1 MRPTQVTAIS
11 ACPCYYW
18 RRTKPGSRISTQER
32 TSLSKQR
39 NFLVLLFLFLL
50 LVCISAS
57 AIPIQKQVVP
67 LTSGWEF
74 HQLLTGP
81 VVQSATPSSNDAS
94 QWHPA
99 VVPGCVHLDLLR
111 NKLIP
116 DPFYRDNEAKL
127 QWIENADWEYRTTI
141 QATPAL
147 LAQKNIDLVFEG
159 LDAYA
164 KVYLNDK
171 LVLTADNMF
180 REWRGSVKS
189 DLKPGANSL
198 RVVFPSPIKAASEI
212 AANDP
217 WRERTHVE
225 PKTYIRKAA
234 YEYGWDWGPRFVT
247 SGIWRPARLEGWNTA
262 RISNVHLQQL
272 DVSPSVAHL
281 LAEVEVTAAD
291 SGNANVVVEYDLATG
306 KHSDASRTVQLQ
318 PGVNHVT
325 LPIDIASPQLW
336 YPAGYG
342 AQPIY
347 KFNVQ
352 LKMGKQVQD
361 DSTARTGLRSVVLR
375 REPDQW
381 GRSFEFVINGIPV
394 FGKGADVIPFDSF
407 PTRVTTQQYRQVLQ
421 SAVDANM
428 NMIRHW
434 GGGYYETDEF
444 YDLCDE
450 LGIMVWQDFMFGND
464 WQPGTYD
471 WKLNVAA
478 EAEHQLKRLRDHPSI
493 VLWCGNNETEAALA
507 WKDRDKLPA
516 DVRYQM
522 WQDYLTTFSGI
533 LAAAVNRYAPETPYW
548 PSSPSA
554 DYEQLSD
561 NYQSGD
567 MHDWS
572 VWHGRVPFTDYEK
585 HNPRFMTEYGFQSFP
600 AMRTVETFTIP
611 EDRINIFTPVM
622 LAHQKNTAGNAII
635 RDYMLRDYPQPKDF
649 ASFLYASQVLQA
661 EGIKIGAEHLRRNRP
676 RTMGSIYWQLNDCW
690 PVASWS
696 SLDYYGRWKALHYY
710 ARRFY
715 APILVSPH
723 QEAGNVAVYIVS
735 DKTSPT
741 VATLRVRILSFDGAV
756 LSDKSQPVQI
766 APLSSK
772 VYLTLPMLDITNL
785 PNCDLGKVFAVTD
798 LLVDNKLLSSNELF
812 FVPKKDV
819 QLPQAKIEST
829 LTLGA
834 PPLSPAVGDR
844 VESNASTSGSI
855 YILHL
860 SAPVLARSVYVS
872 FGNIDAKPADNFFDL
887 LPGQAIDLPI
897 TSAASLDELRSN
909 MRVISLT
916 DAFAPHEAQV
926 SAAAN

>member
-1 MRPTQVTAIS
+1 LS
-11 ACPCYYW
+11 
-18 RRTKPGSRISTQER
+18 TKR
-32 TSLSKQR
+32 
-39 NFLVLLFLFLL
+39 LL
-50 LVCISAS
+50 LVSFLILGVTLSSA
-57 AIPIQKQVVP
+57 ATLQKQVVP
-67 LTSGWEF
+67 LNSGWEF
-74 HQLLTGP
+74 HQLP
-81 VVQSATPSSNDAS
+81 SAPDVQAPSASDHDAS

-127 QWIENADWEYRTTI
+127 QWIENADWEYRTTV
-141 QATPAL
+141 QATLAL

-159 LDAYA
+159 LDAYS

-171 LVLTADNMF
+171 LILTADNMF
-180 REWRGSVKS
+180 REWRVNVKS
-189 DLKPGANSL
+189 DLKAGANSL
-198 RVVFPSPIKAASEI
+198 RIVFQSPIKAAAEI

-217 WRERTHVE
+217 WQPKTRVE
-225 PKTYIRKAA
+225 PKTYVRKAA

-247 SGIWRPARLEGWNTA
+247 SGIWRPARLEAWNDA
-262 RISNVHLQQL
+262 RISNVNIRQL
-272 DVSPSVAHL
+272 DISSSVAHL
-281 LAEVEVTAAD
+281 LAEVEVAASS
-291 SGNANVVVEYDLATG
+291 SGNASVSVDYAVGTG
-306 KHSDASRTVQLQ
+306 KHSDSSRNVQLQ
-318 PGVNHVT
+318 PGVNRVV
-325 LPIDIASPQLW
+325 LPIDIANPSLW

-347 KFNVQ
+347 KFQVQ
-352 LKMGKQVQD
+352 LKTGKQLQD
-361 DSTARTGLRSVVLR
+361 EASAKTGLRSIVLR

-381 GRSFEFVINGIPV
+381 GRSFEFIVNGIPV

-407 PTRVTTQQYRQVLQ
+407 PTRVTTKQYRDVLQ

-450 LGIMVWQDFMFGND
+450 LGIMIWQDFMFGND

-478 EAEHQLKRLRDHPSI
+478 EAADQLRRLRNHPSI
-493 VLWCGNNETEAALA
+493 VLWCGNNETEVALA

-516 DVRYQM
+516 DVRFQM
-522 WQDYLTTFSGI
+522 WQDYVSTFSGV
-533 LAAAVNRYAPETPYW
+533 LATAVNRYAPETPYW

-554 DYEQLSD
+554 DYEEVND
-561 NYQSGD
+561 KYQSGD
-567 MHDWS
+567 MHDWT

-600 AMRTVETFTIP
+600 EMRTVETFTLP
-611 EDRINIFTPVM
+611 EDRLNIFTPVM
-622 LAHQKNTAGNAII
+622 LAHQKNNAGNSII
-635 RDYMLRDYPQPKDF
+635 NDYMLRDYPEPKDF

-723 QEAGNVAVYIVS
+723 QEGGNVAVYIVS
-735 DKTSPT
+735 DKTTPT
-741 VATLRVRILSFDGAV
+741 VATLRVRILSSEGMV
-756 LSDKSQPVQI
+756 LSDKSQPVTI
-766 APLSSK
+766 APLASK
-772 VYLTLPMLDITNL
+772 VYLTIPMLDISNL
-785 PNCDLGKVFAVTD
+785 PNADLGKIFAVTD
-798 LLVDNKLLSSNELF
+798 LLVDNKVISSNEVF
-812 FVPKKDV
+812 FVPKKDM
-819 QLPQAKIEST
+819 QLPQAKIDST
-829 LTLGA
+829 LTAGATSSAGAASSAGA
-834 PPLSPAVGDR
+834 PSYRPAQRDDR
-844 VESNASTSGSI
+844 VGSDPSTA
-855 YILHL
+855 YTLHL
-860 SAPVLARSVYVS
+860 SAPMLARSVYIS
-872 FGNIDAKPADNFFDL
+872 FGNLDAKPADNYFDL
-887 LPGQAIDLPI
+887 LPGQPVDLLI
-897 TSAASLDELRSN
+897 ISGASLDELKSN
-909 MRVISLT
+909 LRVISLT

-926 SAAAN
+926 SASAK

>member
-1 MRPTQVTAIS
+1 MSNIRLSSRTLIS
-11 ACPCYYW
+11 
-18 RRTKPGSRISTQER
+18 
-32 TSLSKQR
+32 
-39 NFLVLLFLFLL
+39 FLL
-50 LVCISAS
+50 LALGVSSA
-57 AIPIQKQVVP
+57 ATQKQTVP
-67 LTSGWEF
+67 LNSGWEF
-74 HQLLTGP
+74 RQLISGP
-81 VVQSATPSSNDAS
+81 TVESANAAIKDAS
-94 QWHPA
+94 KWQPA
-99 VVPGCVHLDLLR
+99 VVPGSVHLDLLR

-127 QWIENADWEYRTTI
+127 QWIENADWEYRTTV
-141 QATPAL
+141 QASPAL
-147 LAQKNIDLVFEG
+147 LAQKNVDLVFEG

-180 REWRGSVKS
+180 REWRVNVKA
-189 DLKPGANSL
+189 DLKPGANTL

-212 AANDP
+212 ASNDP

-225 PKTYIRKAA
+225 PKTYLRKAA

-247 SGIWRPARLEGWNTA
+247 SGIWRPARLEAWGEA
-262 RISNVHLQQL
+262 RISNVHIRQL
-272 DVSPSVAHL
+272 DVSSAVAHL
-281 LAEVEVTAAD
+281 LAEVEVTASE
-291 SGNANVVVEYDLATG
+291 SGSATISIDYSVSG
-306 KHSDASRTVQLQ
+306 KHAEATRNVQLQ
-318 PGVNHVT
+318 PGLNHVS
-325 LPIDIASPQLW
+325 LPIDISSPQLW
-336 YPAGYG
+336 FPAGYG

-347 KFNVQ
+347 KFQVQ
-352 LKMGKQVQD
+352 LRMGKQIED
-361 DSTARTGLRSVVLR
+361 EAAAKTGLRSIVLR

-381 GRSFEFVINGIPV
+381 GRSFEFVVNGIPV

-450 LGIMVWQDFMFGND
+450 LGIMIWQDFMFGND

-471 WKLNVAA
+471 WKINVAK
-478 EAEHQLKRLRDHPSI
+478 EAEEQVRRLRNHPSI
-493 VLWCGNNETEAALA
+493 VIWCGNNETEVALA
-507 WKDRDKLPA
+507 WKDRDKLPSE
-516 DVRYQM
+516 VRFQM
-522 WQDYLTTFSGI
+522 WQDYVTTFSGI
-533 LAAAVNRYAPETPYW
+533 LSATVNRLAPETPYW
-548 PSSPSA
+548 PSSPSS
-554 DYEQLSD
+554 DYEELSD
-561 NYQSGD
+561 KYQSGD

-600 AMRTVETFTIP
+600 EMRTVETFTVP

-622 LAHQKNTAGNAII
+622 LAHQKNAAGNAII

-715 APILVSPH
+715 APVLVSPH
-723 QEAGNVAVYIVS
+723 QEEGNVAVYIVS

-741 VATLRVRILSFDGAV
+741 VATLRVRILGFEGAV

-766 APLSSK
+766 APLASK
-772 VYLTLPMLDITNL
+772 VYLTMPMLDITNL
-785 PNCDLGKVFAVTD
+785 PNCDLGKIFAVTD
-798 LLVDNKLLSSNELF
+798 LLVDNKVISTNTLF
-812 FVPKKDV
+812 FVPKKDM
-819 QLPQAKIEST
+819 QLPEAKITSD
-829 LTLGA
+829 LTATKAGELLCLASGFA
-834 PPLSPAVGDR
+834 RAREERLRQLRQSRRQARRQLLRPA
-844 VESNASTSGSI
+844 
-855 YILHL
+855 
-860 SAPVLARSVYVS
+860 AR
-872 FGNIDAKPADNFFDL
+872 PADRSDYHQRGLAGRLESEYESDL
-887 LPGQAIDLPI
+887 VDRRLRTTRSPSLGWKL
-897 TSAASLDELRSN
+897 TS
-909 MRVISLT
+909 MVPHP
-916 DAFAPHEAQV
+916 FA
-926 SAAAN
+926 